1 MTPARFISWLACLMM
16 ACGTCRAAVPHEKL
30 NFDHLSVD
38 QGLSQVTGNCVI
50 QDRFGFMW
58 FGTQNGLNRHNGYDF
73 RIYLHDPEDAAS
85 LADSYIWTLF
95 IDSRDRL
102 WVGTYNGGL
111 NQYHYETDT
120 FRRILHSPSDD
131 RSLSNNTVRA
141 IAETADGA
149 IWVGTDNGLNRM
161 DPATGEC
168 RRYLYREQDPA
179 SLSDNIVLA
188 LCVDAQNRLW
198 VGTRNGGLNQYR
210 PATDDFRRLRIE
222 PGPSREPGAE
232 SITALRADR
241 DGRLWVGTIRSGL
254 HRLDPATGHWEH
266 FHHDP
271 GDPASLPDESIHVI
285 LQGRNGTVWIGTE
298 SRGLSRYH
306 GPDGTFG
313 HYRFS
318 PGDPTSLCDN
328 YIRSLYEDRSGTLW
342 VGTYHRGFSKY
353 NRFKRKFVHYKHDPS
368 EPGSLS
374 NNTVRSIFEDSR
386 GTLWIGTAGG
396 GLNRLRGDSGTFET
410 FRHDSRDPFSLSDD
424 TVRTIA
430 EDAAGR
436 LWVGTD
442 RGLNRFDAA
451 RQRFISFRH
460 DPQQPASLSDDHIRD
475 IFCDSAGTLWIGTNT
490 GGLNRFNPAEES
502 FTHYRHDPADPDSLC
517 QDCAYVIFED
527 SRGRLW
533 IGTEGGLARFH
544 AETEVFINFR
554 HQTREQSSLSQD
566 IITSLLED
574 RKGRLWIGTWG
585 GGLDLFHPESH
596 TFSHF
601 TEKDGLPS
609 NAISGILEDG
619 QGRLWIST
627 INGLARFDPDKSDVR
642 RYDVSDG
649 LQSNGFNGGAYFKS
663 ASGEMFFGG
672 INGFN
677 VFRPA
682 DVRDNPYIPPVILTQ
697 FRKFE
702 QAVQPGKPVWLLDRI
717 ELSHQDNYIAFEF
730 AALDFADPAK
740 NQYAYKLEGF
750 DQDWIRCGTRRFAS
764 YTNLDGGEYVLHIR
778 AANND
783 GVWNET
789 GLQLQLYIRPPF
801 YETAWFYTLSGLA
814 LLLAVMTIIRTRTR
828 HLQRLRKK
836 LKAMVD
842 ERTWQLQ
849 VEKERAESAR
859 QLLEQINLE
868 LEKLS
873 LVASRTDNAV
883 IIADAEGKIEW
894 INDGFTR
901 MTGETLADLTRSRGA
916 TIREASVNPH
926 IEKYLTES
934 VTEKRSVIYE
944 SVIVNRQGREICVSS
959 TLTPIFDEQGELR
972 KFVVID
978 TDITARKQA
987 EDELREAK
995 KLAEAASEAKSLFL
1009 ANMSHEI
1016 RTPMNGIIGMTEL
1029 ALDTELDP
1037 EQQEY
1042 LEMVKSSAESLL
1054 GIINDILDFSKIEA
1068 GKMELEET
1076 DFSLRTC
1083 LNKALKTLAFKIN
1096 EKGLELLTHI
1106 DADVPDALIG
1116 DPGRLR
1122 QIILNLV
1129 GNAIKFTDQ
1138 GEVVLRVKNEW
1149 QSEKEVGLAFSVTDT
1164 GPGIPAYKQASVF
1177 NAFEQGDTSA
1187 TRKFGGTGLGLAIC
1201 AQLIRLMGGQIRV
1214 ESPTREP
1221 RTSRGGPGSTFHF
1234 LLRFRWQTRMAAT
1247 ASWPEPAELQ
1257 DISVLVV
1264 DDNPLSLRF
1273 LEELLQKWDM
1283 RVTVVDNAPEAL
1295 SRLEKAVDE
1304 DAPPFRLAILD
1315 SQMPDM
1321 DGFALA
1327 EKIRSLAP
1335 LSTMSLIMLTSA
1347 GQLGDA
1353 RRCRELGVD
1362 SYLMKPIRSEE
1373 IMSAILSVLGVA
1385 GPDSGASEIAP
1396 AVTTHE
1402 TPAGLRILVVED
1414 NLVNR
1419 QLLVRLLEK
1428 RGHWADVAENGRQ
1441 AVEMVAQNSY
1451 HAILMDLQMPE
1462 MDGFA
1467 ATVAI
1472 REREETT
1479 GVHMPIIALTAH
1491 ALDGDRERCLAA
1503 GMDGY
1508 LAKPINSRELY
1519 GILEEI
1525 AAGHPAKE

>member
-1 MTPARFISWLACLMM
+1 MM
-16 ACGTCRAAVPHEKL
+16 VWGTCLAAIPHEKL

-38 QGLSQVTGNCVI
+38 HGLSQVTGNCVI

-58 FGTQNGLNRHNGYDF
+58 FGTQNGLNRYNGYDF
-73 RIYLHDPEDAAS
+73 RIYRHDPQDPLS

-95 IDSRDRL
+95 IDSQDRL
-102 WVGTYNGGL
+102 WIGTYNGGL
-111 NQYHYETDT
+111 NRYEYQTNT
-120 FRRILHSPSDD
+120 FQRILHSPRDG

-141 IAETADGA
+141 IAETGDGS
-149 IWVGTDNGLNRM
+149 IWIGTDNGLNRM

-168 RRYLYREQDPA
+168 RRYLYRKKEPG

-188 LCVDAQNRLW
+188 LCVDPENRLW
-198 VGTRNGGLNQYR
+198 VGTRTGGLNLYQQE
-210 PATDDFRRLRIE
+210 TDDFRRFLYE
-222 PGPSREPGAE
+222 PSDPAGPGTE
-232 SITALRADR
+232 SITSLCADR
-241 DGRLWVGTIRSGL
+241 DGRLWIGSSRGGL
-254 HRLDPATGHWEH
+254 NRLDPATGRWERFRH
-266 FHHDP
+266 NPIDVSSIG
-271 GDPASLPDESIHVI
+271 GDNIHVI
-285 LQGRNGTVWIGTE
+285 LQGKNGTIWIGTE
-298 SRGLSRYH
+298 SSGLSRYQSAS
-306 GPDGTFG
+306 GTFG

-374 NNTVRSIFEDSR
+374 NDTVRTIFEDR
-386 GTLWIGTAGG
+386 KGTLWIGTAGG
-396 GLNRLRGDSGTFET
+396 GLNCMRGNSGVFET
-410 FRHDSRDPFSLSDD
+410 FRHDPRDPFSLSDD
-424 TVRTIA
+424 TVRAIA
-430 EDAAGR
+430 EDGNGQ
-436 LWVGTD
+436 LWIGTD
-442 RGLNRFDAA
+442 RGLNRFDAG
-451 RQRFISFRH
+451 RRRFNVYRH
-460 DPQQPASLSDDHIRD
+460 NPQHSTSLSDDHIRD

-490 GGLNRFNPAEES
+490 GGLNRFNPAAET
-502 FTHYRHDPADPDSLC
+502 FTHYRHDPNDPRSLC
-517 QDCAYVIFED
+517 QDCAYVMFED

-533 IGTEGGLARFH
+533 IGTEGGLSRFH
-544 AETEVFINFR
+544 AETEIFINFR

-566 IITSLLED
+566 IVTSILED
-574 RKGRLWIGTWG
+574 RKSRLWIGTWG
-585 GGLDLFHPESH
+585 GGLDLFHPETH

-609 NAISGILEDG
+609 NAISGILEDS

-627 INGLARFDPDKSDVR
+627 INGLARFHPDTGEVR
-642 RYDVSDG
+642 KYDVSDG
-649 LQSNGFNGGAYFKS
+649 LQSNGFNGGSYFKS

-682 DVRDNPYIPPVILTQ
+682 DVRENPYVPPVILTQ
-697 FRKFE
+697 FRKFD
-702 QAVQPGKPVWLLDRI
+702 QAVPLDKPVWLLDRI
-717 ELSHQDNYIAFEF
+717 ELSHRDNYIAFEF

-789 GLQLQLYIRPPF
+789 GRQLQLYIRPPF
-801 YETAWFYTLSGLA
+801 YETTWFYLLSVLV
-814 LLLAVMTIIRTRTR
+814 LLLAVTTVIRIRTQ

-842 ERTWQLQ
+842 QRTWQLQ
-849 VEKERAESAR
+849 IEKEKSESAR
-859 QLLEQINLE
+859 RQLEQINLE

-883 IIADAEGKIEW
+883 LIADADGNIEW
-894 INDGFTR
+894 VNDGFTR
-901 MTGETLADLTRSRGA
+901 MTGETLADLTRARGA
-916 TIREASVNPH
+916 TIQEASVNPD
-926 IEKYLTES
+926 IEHHLEES
-934 VTEKRSVIYE
+934 VREKRSVIYE
-944 SVIVNRQGREICVSS
+944 SIIVNRQGREICVSS
-959 TLTPIFDEQGELR
+959 TLTPIFDDEGALR
-972 KFVVID
+972 KFVIID
-978 TDITARKQA
+978 TDITARKKA
-987 EDELREAK
+987 EDDLREAM

-1029 ALDTELDP
+1029 ALDTDLNP
-1037 EQQEY
+1037 EQREY

-1054 GIINDILDFSKIEA
+1054 NIINDILDFSKIEA
-1068 GKMELEET
+1068 GKMELDEI
-1076 DFSLRTC
+1076 DFSLRNC
-1083 LNKALKTLAFKIN
+1083 LNKALKTMAFKIN

-1106 DADVPDALIG
+1106 DANVPDDLIG

-1129 GNAIKFTDQ
+1129 GNAIKFTEQ
-1138 GEVVLRVKNEW
+1138 GDVVLRVENEW
-1149 QSEKEVGLAFSVTDT
+1149 QSDEEICLAFSVTDT
-1164 GPGIPAYKQASVF
+1164 GPGIPVYKQASIF

-1214 ESPTREP
+1214 ESPTRES
-1221 RTSRGGPGSTFHF
+1221 RSARGGAGSTFYF
-1234 LLRFRWQTRMAAT
+1234 SLRFRWQTQPSQIPGWT
-1247 ASWPEPAELQ
+1247 EPRELHNVP
-1257 DISVLVV
+1257 VLVV

-1273 LEELLQKWDM
+1273 LEELLQKWNM

-1295 SRLEKAVDE
+1295 RRLEQSAAE
-1304 DAPPFRLAILD
+1304 TPLPFQLAILD
-1315 SQMPDM
+1315 AQMPDM
-1321 DGFALA
+1321 DGFVLA
-1327 EKIRSLAP
+1327 EKIRALDPSYHMAI
-1335 LSTMSLIMLTSA
+1335 IMLTSS

-1353 RRCRELGVD
+1353 RRCRDLGVD

-1385 GPDSGASEIAP
+1385 RSGEETTESAARIPLDIAP
-1396 AVTTHE
+1396 T
-1402 TPAGLRILVVED
+1402 GLNVLVVED

-1419 QLLVRLLEK
+1419 QLLARLLEK
-1428 RGHWADVAENGRQ
+1428 RGHLAAVAENGRQ
-1441 AVEMVAQNSY
+1441 ALDMMAQNRY

-1462 MDGFA
+1462 MDGFT
-1467 ATVAI
+1467 ATAAI
-1472 REREETT
+1472 REQERAT
-1479 GVHMPIIALTAH
+1479 GGHVPIIALTAH
-1491 ALDGDRERCLAA
+1491 ALDGDRERCLEA

-1508 LAKPINSRELY
+1508 LAKPVNSRELY

-1525 AAGHPAKE
+1525 TRDSGAEV